1 MSRTRK
7 IAKESPSKKLRNV
20 FFILWE
26 QDNEG
31 IEEFNTYYDS
41 KLYKLINHYK
51 KLIKK

>member
-7 IAKESPSKKLRNV
+7 VATESPSKKLRNV
-20 FFILWE
+20 FFRLWE

-31 IEEFNTYYDS
+31 NEEFETYYES

-51 KLIKK
+51 KLIK